1 MLGGRLLETKAR
13 EGTGKAVQSLI
24 KLRPRTAHKLNA
36 TSADNVDGIEWRNP
50 AHFTDTAIAA
60 IVHGGKL
67 LIPGGHSIISEGDRV
82 IVVAK
87 SLFLKDLNDI
97 LVR

>member
-1 MLGGRLLETKAR
+1 MFLNPTILFFLFQSDLLGVFFQQFPLKDLNFKPGLL
-13 EGTGKAVQSLI
+13 V
-24 KLRPRTAHKLNA
+24 
-36 TSADNVDGIEWRNP
+36 
-50 AHFTDTAIAA
+50 AA